1 MYIHIMFIHIFVFMS
16 LEQSISQSKFDSE
29 QEKLMIN
36 VIYSANLLNLI
47 TSRLFKPY
55 ELSPQQYNVL
65 RILRGQKG
73 ESIALMDIEHRML
86 DKSSNVSRLVDKLIS
101 KDLINRSISSKDRR
115 RIEIV
120 ITSRGVSVLKEI
132 DVILSEMNSKIKA
145 IISDD
150 NAKKTNRILDQ
161 LRAVSYTHLT
171 LPTMELV

>member
-1 MYIHIMFIHIFVFMS
+1 MFIHIFVFMS

-101 KDLINRSISSKDRR
+101 KDLVNRSVSSKDRR

-120 ITSRGVSVLKEI
+120 ITSRGLSVLKEI
-132 DVILSEMNSKIKA
+132 DVILADMNSKIKA

-150 NAKKTNRILDQ
+150 NAKQTNRILDQ
-161 LRAVSYTHLT
+161 LREIAQYY
-171 LPTMELV
+171 

>member
-1 MYIHIMFIHIFVFMS
+1 MS

-55 ELSPQQYNVL
+55 DLSTQQYNVL

-73 ESIALMDIEHRML
+73 KSIALMDIEHRML

-101 KDLINRSISSKDRR
+101 KDLVNRSVSSKDRR

-120 ITSRGVSVLKEI
+120 ITSRGLSFLNEL
-132 DVILSEMNSKIKA
+132 DVILADMNSKIKV
-145 IISDD
+145 IISGDD
-150 NAKKTNRILDQ
+150 AKQTNRILDQ
-161 LRAVSYTHLT
+161 LREIAQYY
-171 LPTMELV
+171 

>member
-65 RILRGQKG
+65 RILSGEEG

-101 KDLINRSISSKDRR
+101 KDLVNRSVSSKDRR

-120 ITSRGVSVLKEI
+120 ITSRGLSVLKEI
-132 DVILSEMNSKIKA
+132 DVILADMTSKIKA

-150 NAKKTNRILDQ
+150 NAKQTNRILDQ
-161 LRAVSYTHLT
+161 LREIAQYY
-171 LPTMELV
+171 

>member
-1 MYIHIMFIHIFVFMS
+1 MFIHIFVFMS

-101 KDLINRSISSKDRR
+101 KDLINRSVSSKDRR

-120 ITSRGVSVLKEI
+120 ITSRGLSVLNEI
-132 DVILSEMNSKIKA
+132 DVIMADMNYKIKA
-145 IISDD
+145 IISDE
-150 NAKKTNRILDQ
+150 NAKETNLILDQ
-161 LRAVSYTHLT
+161 LREIAQYY
-171 LPTMELV
+171 

>member
-1 MYIHIMFIHIFVFMS
+1 MYIHIMFIHTFVFMS
-16 LEQSISQSKFDSE
+16 LEQSISLSKFDSE
-29 QEKLMIN
+29 QDKLMIN

-73 ESIALMDIEHRML
+73 ESIALIDIEHRML

-101 KDLINRSISSKDRR
+101 KDLVNRSVFSKDRR

-120 ITSRGVSVLKEI
+120 IT
-132 DVILSEMNSKIKA
+132 
-145 IISDD
+145 
-150 NAKKTNRILDQ
+150 
-161 LRAVSYTHLT
+161 
-171 LPTMELV
+171 

>member
-1 MYIHIMFIHIFVFMS
+1 MFIHIFVFMS

-47 TSRLFKPY
+47 TSRLFKPFD
-55 ELSPQQYNVL
+55 LSPQQYNVL

-73 ESIALMDIEHRML
+73 KSIALMDIEHRML

-161 LRAVSYTHLT
+161 LREIAQYY
-171 LPTMELV
+171 

>member
-1 MYIHIMFIHIFVFMS
+1 MFIHIFVFMS
-16 LEQSISQSKFDSE
+16 LEQSISQSRFDSE

-86 DKSSNVSRLVDKLIS
+86 DKSSNVSRLIDKLIS
-101 KDLINRSISSKDRR
+101 KDLINRSVSSKDRR

-120 ITSRGVSVLKEI
+120 ITSRGLSVLKEI
-132 DVILSEMNSKIKA
+132 DVILADMNSKIKA

-150 NAKKTNRILDQ
+150 NAKQTNRILDQ
-161 LRAVSYTHLT
+161 LREIAQYY
-171 LPTMELV
+171 

>member
-1 MYIHIMFIHIFVFMS
+1 MFIHIFVFMS

-47 TSRLFKPY
+47 TSRLFKPF

-101 KDLINRSISSKDRR
+101 KDLINRSVSSKDRR

-132 DVILSEMNSKIKA
+132 DVILADMNSKIKA

-150 NAKKTNRILDQ
+150 NAKQTNRILDQ
-161 LRAVSYTHLT
+161 LREIAQYY
-171 LPTMELV
+171 

>member
-1 MYIHIMFIHIFVFMS
+1 MFIHIFVFMS

-47 TSRLFKPY
+47 TSRLFKPFD
-55 ELSPQQYNVL
+55 LSPQQYNVL

-73 ESIALMDIEHRML
+73 KSIALMDIEHRML

-101 KDLINRSISSKDRR
+101 KDLVNRSVSSKDRR

-120 ITSRGVSVLKEI
+120 ITSRGLSVLKEI
-132 DVILSEMNSKIKA
+132 DVILADMTSKIKA
-145 IISDD
+145 IISDK
-150 NAKKTNRILDQ
+150 NAKETNRILDQ
-161 LRAVSYTHLT
+161 LREIAQYY
-171 LPTMELV
+171 

>member
-55 ELSPQQYNVL
+55 DLSPQQYNVL

-73 ESIALMDIEHRML
+73 KSIALMDIEHRML

-101 KDLINRSISSKDRR
+101 KDLVNRSVSSKDRR
-115 RIEIV
+115 RIEII
-120 ITSRGVSVLKEI
+120 ITSRGKSVLKEI
-132 DVILSEMNSKIKA
+132 DVILADMNSKIKA

-150 NAKKTNRILDQ
+150 NAKQTNRILDQ
-161 LRAVSYTHLT
+161 LREIAQYY
-171 LPTMELV
+171 

>member
-1 MYIHIMFIHIFVFMS
+1 MFIHIFVFVS

-29 QEKLMIN
+29 QEKLMVN

-65 RILRGQKG
+65 RILKGQKG
-73 ESIALMDIEHRML
+73 ESIALMDIEYRML

-101 KDLINRSISSKDRR
+101 KDLINRSVSSKDRR

-120 ITSRGVSVLKEI
+120 ITSRGLSVLNEI
-132 DVILSEMNSKIKA
+132 DMILADMNYKIKA
-145 IISDD
+145 IISDE
-150 NAKKTNRILDQ
+150 NAKETNRILDQ
-161 LRAVSYTHLT
+161 LREIAQYY
-171 LPTMELV
+171 

>member
-1 MYIHIMFIHIFVFMS
+1 MFIHIFVFMS
-16 LEQSISQSKFDSE
+16 LEQSISQSKFVSE
-29 QEKLMIN
+29 QEKLMVN

-101 KDLINRSISSKDRR
+101 KDLINRSVSSKDRR

-120 ITSRGVSVLKEI
+120 ITSRGLSVLNEI
-132 DVILSEMNSKIKA
+132 DVIMADMNYKIKA
-145 IISDD
+145 IISDE
-150 NAKKTNRILDQ
+150 NAKETNLILDQ
-161 LRAVSYTHLT
+161 LREIAQYY
-171 LPTMELV
+171 

>member
-1 MYIHIMFIHIFVFMS
+1 MFIHIFVFMS

-55 ELSPQQYNVL
+55 DLSPQQYNVL

-73 ESIALMDIEHRML
+73 KSIALMDIEHRML

-101 KDLINRSISSKDRR
+101 KDLVNRSVSSKDRR
-115 RIEIV
+115 RIEII
-120 ITSRGVSVLKEI
+120 ITSRGKSVLKEI
-132 DVILSEMNSKIKA
+132 DVILANMNSKIKA

-150 NAKKTNRILDQ
+150 NAKQTNRILDQ
-161 LRAVSYTHLT
+161 LREIAQYY
-171 LPTMELV
+171 

>member
-1 MYIHIMFIHIFVFMS
+1 MFIHIFVFMS
-16 LEQSISQSKFDSE
+16 LEQSIFQSKFDSE

-120 ITSRGVSVLKEI
+120 ITSRGLSVLNEI
-132 DVILSEMNSKIKA
+132 DVIMADMNYKIKA
-145 IISDD
+145 IISDE
-150 NAKKTNRILDQ
+150 NAKETNLILDQ
-161 LRAVSYTHLT
+161 LREIAQYY
-171 LPTMELV
+171 

>member
-1 MYIHIMFIHIFVFMS
+1 MFIHIFVFMS

-132 DVILSEMNSKIKA
+132 DVILSEMNSKIKD

-150 NAKKTNRILDQ
+150 NAKQTNRILDQ
-161 LRAVSYTHLT
+161 LREIAQYY
-171 LPTMELV
+171 

>member
-1 MYIHIMFIHIFVFMS
+1 MFIHIFVFVS

-132 DVILSEMNSKIKA
+132 DVILSEMNSKI
-145 IISDD
+145 
-150 NAKKTNRILDQ
+150 
-161 LRAVSYTHLT
+161 
-171 LPTMELV
+171 

>member
-1 MYIHIMFIHIFVFMS
+1 MFIHIFVFMS
-16 LEQSISQSKFDSE
+16 LEQSISQSKFYSE

-55 ELSPQQYNVL
+55 DLSPQQYNVL

-73 ESIALMDIEHRML
+73 KSIALMDIEHRML

-101 KDLINRSISSKDRR
+101 KDLVNRSVSSKDRR
-115 RIEIV
+115 RIEII
-120 ITSRGVSVLKEI
+120 ITSRGKSVLKEI
-132 DVILSEMNSKIKA
+132 DVILANMNSKIKA

-150 NAKKTNRILDQ
+150 NAKQTNRILDQ
-161 LRAVSYTHLT
+161 LREIAQYY
-171 LPTMELV
+171 

>member
-1 MYIHIMFIHIFVFMS
+1 MFIHIFVFMS
-16 LEQSISQSKFDSE
+16 LDQSISQSKFDSE

-73 ESIALMDIEHRML
+73 EFISLMDIEHRML

-101 KDLINRSISSKDRR
+101 KDLVNRSVSSKDRR
-115 RIEIV
+115 KIEIV
-120 ITSRGVSVLKEI
+120 ITSRGLSVLKEI
-132 DVILSEMNSKIKA
+132 DVILADMNSKIKA

-150 NAKKTNRILDQ
+150 NAKQTNRILDQ
-161 LRAVSYTHLT
+161 LREIAQYY
-171 LPTMELV
+171 

>member
-1 MYIHIMFIHIFVFMS
+1 MFIHIFVFMS

-55 ELSPQQYNVL
+55 DLSPQQYNVL

-73 ESIALMDIEHRML
+73 ESIALMDIENRML
-86 DKSSNVSRLVDKLIS
+86 DKSSNVSRLVDKLIF
-101 KDLINRSISSKDRR
+101 KDLVNRSVSSKDRR

-120 ITSRGVSVLKEI
+120 ITSRGLSVLNEI
-132 DVILSEMNSKIKA
+132 DVILADMNSKIKV
-145 IISDD
+145 IISDG
-150 NAKKTNRILDQ
+150 NAKQTNRILDQ
-161 LRAVSYTHLT
+161 LREIAKYYQYD
-171 LPTMELV
+171 EKN

>member
-1 MYIHIMFIHIFVFMS
+1 MFIHIFVLMS

-47 TSRLFKPY
+47 TCRLFKPY
-55 ELSPQQYNVL
+55 DLSTQQYNVL

-101 KDLINRSISSKDRR
+101 KDLVNRSVSSKDRR

-120 ITSRGVSVLKEI
+120 ITSRGLSVLNEI
-132 DVILSEMNSKIKA
+132 DVILADMNYKIKA

-150 NAKKTNRILDQ
+150 NAKQTNRILNQ
-161 LRAVSYTHLT
+161 LREIAQYY
-171 LPTMELV
+171 

>member
-1 MYIHIMFIHIFVFMS
+1 MFIHILVFMS

-161 LRAVSYTHLT
+161 LREIAQYY
-171 LPTMELV
+171 

>member
-1 MYIHIMFIHIFVFMS
+1 MFIHIFVFMS
-16 LEQSISQSKFDSE
+16 LEHSISQSKFDSE

-65 RILRGQKG
+65 RILSGEEG

-120 ITSRGVSVLKEI
+120 ITSRGLSVLKEI
-132 DVILSEMNSKIKA
+132 DVILADMNSKIKA

-150 NAKKTNRILDQ
+150 NAKQTNRILDQ
-161 LRAVSYTHLT
+161 LREIAQYY
-171 LPTMELV
+171 

>member
-1 MYIHIMFIHIFVFMS
+1 MFIHIFVFMS

-29 QEKLMIN
+29 QEKLMVN

-73 ESIALMDIEHRML
+73 ESIALMDIEYRML

-101 KDLINRSISSKDRR
+101 KDLINRSVSSKDRR

-120 ITSRGVSVLKEI
+120 ITSRGLSVLNEI
-132 DVILSEMNSKIKA
+132 DVILADMNYKIKA
-145 IISDD
+145 IISDE
-150 NAKKTNRILDQ
+150 NAKETNLILDQ
-161 LRAVSYTHLT
+161 LREIAQYY
-171 LPTMELV
+171 

>member
-1 MYIHIMFIHIFVFMS
+1 MFIHIFVFMS

-73 ESIALMDIEHRML
+73 ESIGLMDIEHRML

-150 NAKKTNRILDQ
+150 NAKQTNRILDQ
-161 LRAVSYTHLT
+161 LREIAQYY
-171 LPTMELV
+171 

>member
-1 MYIHIMFIHIFVFMS
+1 MYIHIFVFMS
-16 LEQSISQSKFDSE
+16 LEQAISQSKFDSE

-36 VIYSANLLNLI
+36 VIYSANQLNLI

-65 RILRGQKG
+65 RILRGQKSK
-73 ESIALMDIEHRML
+73 SIALMDIELLML

-101 KDLINRSISSKDRR
+101 KDLVNRSVSSIDRR

-120 ITSRGVSVLKEI
+120 ITSIGLSVLKEI
-132 DVILSEMNSKIKA
+132 DVILADMNSKIKS

-150 NAKKTNRILDQ
+150 NTKQTNRILDQ
-161 LRAVSYTHLT
+161 LKEIAQYY
-171 LPTMELV
+171 